1 MFDEKIRL
9 YNDITN
15 NLSKNKYAYVLVS
28 VLNHD
33 ILPHIDILSARYIKY
48 EEDSDEV
55 EISLDKFGSCLLRVQ
70 PQHEIY
76 IDDEDDDRFYVII
89 DRENESVVTIVIEK

>member
-33 ILPHIDILSARYIKY
+33 MLPRIPILSVRYIEY
-48 EEDSDEV
+48 GEESNEV
-55 EISLDKFGSCLLRVQ
+55 IMSLDKYGSNLLRVQ
-70 PQHEIY
+70 SQHEVY
-76 IDDEDDDRFYVII
+76 VDEDEDDKFYVVT
-89 DRENESVVTIVIEK
+89 DRENESTVVIVAEK